1 MTSLLSL
8 AENKILIVKLY
19 NKPEN
24 TPGQIHHAMFL
35 KWNSK
40 GKTYALL

>member
-8 AENKILIVKLY
+8 AENKILIVILY

-24 TPGQIHHAMFL
+24 TPGQIHNAMFL

-40 GKTYALL
+40 EKTYALL

>member
-1 MTSLLSL
+1 MTFLLSL

-40 GKTYALL
+40 EKTYALL